1 MAAFGE
7 VYPPAAQGPLASF
20 AVGQNSAR
28 SDRSPQMKADAQHEG
43 DRPLR
48 AVGLTDMLSRS
59 AIAQRPMLRHTA
71 LRKFESAN
79 APRTD
84 LYEDTG
90 ADNLTFPAAFFC
102 HSRNLSSGTC
112 RSKRGARCGNL
123 LRWARPERRNNA
135 FNNRVRQ
142 AQNTQG
148 GSNAR

>member
-1 MAAFGE
+1 MSAS
-7 VYPPAAQGPLASF
+7 GPLASF

-148 GSNAR
+148 GSNAH